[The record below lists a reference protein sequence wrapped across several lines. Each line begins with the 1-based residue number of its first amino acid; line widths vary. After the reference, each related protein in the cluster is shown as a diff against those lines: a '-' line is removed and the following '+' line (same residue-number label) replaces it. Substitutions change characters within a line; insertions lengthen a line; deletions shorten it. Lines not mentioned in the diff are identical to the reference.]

1 MVKTSSVTKKPATA
15 ATKAAV
21 AVTIMAHK
29 IKKKNHNKEQ
39 KKRWLCLKIRLANAQ
54 EMLSTAMTLELV
66 ESQRFWIG
74 ITDDTLKEMRTF
86 SKYRFTNTGKKYGPA
101 ECLGCQTGCDASDAH
116 SC

>member
-1 MVKTSSVTKKPATA
+1 MTKISSITKKPATA

-21 AVTIMAHK
+21 AVTMARK
-29 IKKKNHNKEQ
+29 IAKTAKNKEQ